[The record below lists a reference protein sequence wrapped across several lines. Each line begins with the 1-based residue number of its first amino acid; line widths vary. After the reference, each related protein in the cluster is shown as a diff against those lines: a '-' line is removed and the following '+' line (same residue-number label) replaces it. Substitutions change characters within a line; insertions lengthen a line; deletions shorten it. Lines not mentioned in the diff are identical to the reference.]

1 MSDTSNKED
10 ISKELDEP
18 LGDVQDVATEPN
30 IPLSANKNQR
40 DWFNLQKGHNL
51 LGWCVG
57 LIFAIFIL
65 DFFFNSKA
73 NTIQIIE
80 IFKVMI
86 FTLSGYLYGKK
97 K

>member
-1 MSDTSNKED
+1 MSDTLNKED

-18 LGDVQDVATEPN
+18 LGDIKDVTTEHN
-30 IPLSANKNQR
+30 VPLAANKNQR

-51 LGWCVG
+51 LGWCVFF
-57 LIFAIFIL
+57 IFVIFIL
-65 DFFFNSKA
+65 DFFGNSKA
-73 NTIQIIE
+73 NTSQIIE

>member
-1 MSDTSNKED
+1 MSDTSNRED
-10 ISKELDEP
+10 IPKELDEP
-18 LGDVQDVATEPN
+18 LENQGVTTEHNVA
-30 IPLSANKNQR
+30 LAANKNQR

-51 LGWCVG
+51 LGWCVF
-57 LIFAIFIL
+57 LIFVIFIL

-73 NTIQIIE
+73 NTNQIIE